1 MCVCVCV
8 CVRVCVAMSEGKKTR
23 SKPPPIQIGGSE
35 SQAAD
40 CTDGGFIS
48 GVGSVAE

>member
-1 MCVCVCV
+1 
-8 CVRVCVAMSEGKKTR
+8 MSEGKKTKA
-23 SKPPPIQIGGSE
+23 KPPPIRIGGSE
-35 SQAAD
+35 AQSAD